1 MFKLATLLVLL
12 LPGTV
17 FAQNIDPAKL
27 EQMKQQLKS
36 MQSCIQKTDK
46 AEMKK
51 IGQQAKALD
60 VEIKALCTAGKRDA
74 AQQKAI
80 TFGKQTAA
88 SPAMEE
94 MKKCGEQVTAM
105 LPSLL
110 SEMSDGEENHVCDR

>member
-1 MFKLATLLVLL
+1 MIKIAALFLLL
-12 LPGTV
+12 LPVSV
-17 FAQNIDPAKL
+17 FAQTIDPAKL
-27 EQMKQQLKS
+27 ELMKQQLKS

-51 IGQQAKALD
+51 IGQQAKALE
-60 VEIKALCTAGKRDA
+60 VEVKALCAAGKRDA

-80 TFGKQTAA
+80 NFGQEIAV

-105 LPSLL
+105 LPSLI
-110 SEMSDGEENHVCDR
+110 SEMGDSEENHVCDR